1 MEKRMLSKKPESI
14 TPLSSLSSTDTPSL
28 KTPTIL
34 CVSDSKPVSPLKHP
48 KEKIGNPPSNTK
60 TLLSRMPY
68 HLELGS
74 DGKSFH
80 GKAIV
85 VNTMTGRHH
94 SNAPIP
100 MKKAKAQ
107 MRLLEQIEKKK

>member
-1 MEKRMLSKKPESI
+1 
-14 TPLSSLSSTDTPSL
+14 
-28 KTPTIL
+28 
-34 CVSDSKPVSPLKHP
+34 
-48 KEKIGNPPSNTK
+48 
-60 TLLSRMPY
+60 MPY

-74 DGKSFH
+74 DGKSFR

-94 SNAPIP
+94 STAPIP